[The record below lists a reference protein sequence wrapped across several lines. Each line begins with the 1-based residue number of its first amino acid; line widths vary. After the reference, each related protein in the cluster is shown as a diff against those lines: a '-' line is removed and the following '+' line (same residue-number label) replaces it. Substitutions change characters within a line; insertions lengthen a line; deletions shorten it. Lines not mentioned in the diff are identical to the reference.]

1 MTLFGEGLIAIWSD
15 IVAEG
20 VETYYAWHDNQH
32 VPERVGIPGFIRGR
46 RYVAVDATPH
56 WYMMYETVSPE
67 VQVGTDY
74 LNRLN
79 NPTEW
84 TRDALRW
91 FENTT
96 RSLTRTVFSQ
106 AKGDGAELIAAG
118 IDAEGDALERLRRH
132 LLTGVLPELFLDHGI
147 VAVHWC
153 ETDRAGSTIETA
165 EKKGRTVGVCDAVVL
180 VETSRPALAQVARA
194 RLAAAL
200 AEIPA
205 VTQKIPLGHYRLEFQ
220 KVKLAF

>member
-1 MTLFGEGLIAIWSD
+1 MALFGEGLIAIWAD
-15 IVAEG
+15 IKAEG

-46 RYVAVDATPH
+46 RYVAVEAEPR

-84 TRDALRW
+84 TKDAIRW

-106 AKGDGAELIAAG
+106 AKGDGAELVAAG
-118 IDAEGDALERLRRH
+118 IDCEGDALDRLRRR
-132 LLTGVLPELFLDHGI
+132 LVTGLLPELYLDHGI
-147 VAVHWC
+147 IGVHWC
-153 ETDRAGSTIETA
+153 ETNVAGSKLETA
-165 EKKGRTVGVCDAVVL
+165 EKKGRPVGVCDAVVL
-180 VETSRPALAQVARA
+180 VETSRPEPARIAREHLARTLAQV
-194 RLAAAL
+194 
-200 AEIPA
+200 PGA
-205 VTQKIPLGHYRLEFQ
+205 VQRVPLGHYRLELQ
-220 KVKLAF
+220 KLKLAI